1 MQATNNKRADRWL
14 ARFADSKAILPLIF
28 IASLLESLIIP
39 IPLELI
45 LIPLLLHQQDRLWA
59 IATATLLGCLVGASI
74 GYSIGFWFLDDFGD
88 WVLTALGYQNAFEAF
103 TVRFEEHGFATLLL
117 VGITPVPFQVGM
129 LAAGSAEY
137 PFLLF
142 MLAATIARGIRYY
155 GLALLVYWFGER
167 VLDWW
172 QQQSRRAGWW
182 LLAIGI
188 VVYGSYLL
196 I

>member
-142 MLAATIARGIRYY
+142 ML
-155 GLALLVYWFGER
+155 
-167 VLDWW
+167 
-172 QQQSRRAGWW
+172 
-182 LLAIGI
+182 
-188 VVYGSYLL
+188 
-196 I
+196 